1 MPVCV
6 SEDAVLRPPV
16 TLDFIV
22 GTQVVSPFVLNGA
35 PMTNRPSS
43 LPNSGEYRRTA
54 KALVNPKTPKYYNVE
69 NYYTVNLNTEN
80 IIGPESFGNTTM
92 RYEGETYTLNYMAIH
107 APIWSSLAP
116 QPHISLVLTTAE
128 FKILHLCIPI
138 NLKNSDN
145 EVNPF
150 LRHWFYDESPLPS
163 GFTVNEI
170 LNFSQPTVTFATLH
184 YCLKYNNSEDL
195 APYVFCVFKDGLNMN
210 VAKAPAWMSTLSTP
224 DKFPAEGSTESY
236 MRKTSDAIFNLMMHG
251 QFRYF
256 MRDVKDPR
264 LISLEQHF
272 SDDRTQTAIN
282 PVNYT
287 VKRELLFKKANP
299 NRGGALEGFSGSG
312 QIDLQNVKCYPI
324 NLNTQ
329 IDDNG
334 NVVIDQTTNKPID
347 LASIDSSMYKSLDP
361 SLANDAE
368 NAAQINNNTIRF
380 YAVFIIIGLIV
391 LCLAI
396 AGVVYL
402 FSADSI
408 AAVAVSAQA
417 AKAAKAAAA
426 IPLPVSPPA
435 SVSGSTRSLGSAVS
449 SVSTGTRGSGST

>member
-16 TLDFIV
+16 TLDFVV
-22 GTQVVSPFVLNGA
+22 GTQVTSPFVLNGA

-54 KALVNPKTPKYYNVE
+54 NALVNPKTPKYYNVE
-69 NYYTVNLNTEN
+69 NYYTVNLNTKN

-92 RYEGETYTLNYMAIH
+92 RYDGENYTLNYMAIH
-107 APIWSSLAP
+107 APIWSSLGSKP
-116 QPHISLVLTTAE
+116 QLSLVFTTAE

-138 NLKNSDN
+138 NLTDSDA

-150 LRHWFYDESPLPS
+150 LRYWFYDESPLPS
-163 GFTVNEI
+163 GFTASEI
-170 LNFSQPTVTFATLH
+170 LNFSQPTVTFATLQ
-184 YCLKYNNSEDL
+184 YCLKYNNSEDVT
-195 APYVFCVFKDGLNMN
+195 PYVFCVFKDGLNIN
-210 VAKAPAWMSTLSTP
+210 ATKAPAWMSSLSTP
-224 DKFPAEGSTESY
+224 DKFPAEGSTKSY

-264 LISLEQHF
+264 LISVEQHF

-287 VKRELLFKKANP
+287 VNRELLFKKKT
-299 NRGGALEGFSGSG
+299 RGSQEGFVSRSEAFSNPVSQG
-312 QIDLQNVKCYPI
+312 QINLQNVKCYPI

-334 NVVIDQTTNKPID
+334 SVVIDQTTHKPVD
-347 LASIDSSMYKSLDP
+347 LAAIDSSMYKSLDP
-361 SLANDAE
+361 SAAYAANQ
-368 NAAQINNNTIRF
+368 AAQLNNNTLRY
-380 YAVFIIIGLIV
+380 YAILLVVGLIV
-391 LCLAI
+391 LCIVI
-396 AGVVYL
+396 ALIVYV
-402 FSADSI
+402 FSARSI
-408 AAVAVSAQA
+408 ATATEAANA
-417 AKAAKAAAA
+417 AK
-426 IPLPVSPPA
+426 IPLPASPRPT
-435 SVSGSTRSLGSAVS
+435 VGGSTRSSLPLSINS
-449 SVSTGTRGSGST
+449 SVRVI

>member
-16 TLDFIV
+16 TLDFVV
-22 GTQVVSPFVLNGA
+22 GTQVTSPFVLNGA

-54 KALVNPKTPKYYNVE
+54 TALVNPKTPKYYNME
-69 NYYTVNLNTEN
+69 NYYTVNLNTKN

-92 RYEGETYTLNYMAIH
+92 RYDGENYTLNYMALH
-107 APIWSSLAP
+107 APIWPSLESKP
-116 QPHISLVLTTAE
+116 QLSLVLTTAE

-138 NLKNSDN
+138 NLTDSDAQA
-145 EVNPF
+145 NPF
-150 LRHWFYDESPLPS
+150 LRYWLYDESPLPS

-170 LNFSQPTVTFATLH
+170 LNFSQPTVTFATLQ
-184 YCLKYNNSEDL
+184 YCLKYNNSEDVT
-195 APYVFCVFKDGLNMN
+195 PYVFCVFKDGLNIN
-210 VAKAPAWMSTLSTP
+210 AAKAPAWIRNLSTP
-224 DKFPAEGSTESY
+224 DTFPAEGSTTSY

-264 LISLEQHF
+264 LISVEQHF

-287 VKRELLFKKANP
+287 VNRELLFKKKTS
-299 NRGGALEGFSGSG
+299 GSVEGFSG
-312 QIDLQNVKCYPI
+312 QINLQNVKCYPI

-334 NVVIDQTTNKPID
+334 SVVIDQTTKKPVD
-347 LASIDSSMYKSLDP
+347 LKSIDSSMYKSLDP
-361 SLANDAE
+361 STAYAANE
-368 NAAQINNNTIRF
+368 AAQLNNNTLRY
-380 YAVFIIIGLIV
+380 YAILLVVGLIV
-391 LCLAI
+391 LCIVI
-396 AGVVYL
+396 ALIVYV
-402 FSADSI
+402 FSARS
-408 AAVAVSAQA
+408 VAA
-417 AKAAKAAAA
+417 AKEAVEVVISQANAAK
-426 IPLPVSPPA
+426 IPLPASPRPT
-435 SVSGSTRSLGSAVS
+435 VGGSGRSLGSTNSGLTVS
-449 SVSTGTRGSGST
+449 SAASSVRAL